1 MPTGRMLSRRRTR
14 FSFLRGFMAFV
25 KEVCVTVKSVIQ
37 NLDGGIPYGE
47 DEVTESIVFGFMKP
61 TENGFF
67 LTYSEDSEQGKTVSD
82 VTTDGERVTVRRRG
96 GVESEMVFSVG
107 ESHTSLY
114 EIPPYRFDMKIE
126 ATKIRNTLALGSGGL
141 DLFYKMELGGAQKK
155 VRLRLFVHP
164 KEEA

>member
-1 MPTGRMLSRRRTR
+1 
-14 FSFLRGFMAFV
+14 MAFV

-47 DEVTESIVFGFMKP
+47 DEVTEAIVFGFMKP

-67 LTYSEDSEQGKTVSD
+67 LTYSEEADGGRTVSD
-82 VTTDGERVTVRRRG
+82 VVTEGERVTVRRRG
-96 GVESEMVFSVG
+96 AVESEMVFAVG
-107 ESHTSLY
+107 ESHDSLY
-114 EIPPYRFDMKIE
+114 EIPPYRFDMKVT

-141 DLFYKMELGGAQKK
+141 DLFYKMELGGAEKK

-164 KEEA
+164 KEA

>member
-1 MPTGRMLSRRRTR
+1 
-14 FSFLRGFMAFV
+14 MAFV

-61 TENGFF
+61 TEGGFF
-67 LTYSEDSEQGKTVSD
+67 LTYSEEADGGRTVSD
-82 VTTDGERVTVRRRG
+82 VVTEGERVTVRRRG
-96 GVESEMVFSVG
+96 AVESEMVFCVG
-107 ESHTSLY
+107 QTHTSVY
-114 EIPPYRFDMKIE
+114 EIPPYRFDMQVT

-141 DLFYKMELGGAQKK
+141 DLFYTMELGGAQKK

-164 KEEA
+164 KEA